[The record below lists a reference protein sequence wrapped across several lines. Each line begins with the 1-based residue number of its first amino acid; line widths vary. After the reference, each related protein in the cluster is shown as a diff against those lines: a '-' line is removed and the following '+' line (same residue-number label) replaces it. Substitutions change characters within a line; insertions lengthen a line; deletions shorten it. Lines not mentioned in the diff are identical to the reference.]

1 MIVPKDLFENEL
13 KVGDEV
19 VFSIC
24 TSTSNSM
31 LCKGYIVNIEYKPNS
46 TWVFI
51 DFEEKWNRRNKI
63 HCRKGTY
70 KYIYREDRVYCNICK
85 VTNMTLIIT
94 EEDLKKGHKDPPGP
108 QGDSYEDCLRKYWP
122 DEYKKYKEQIT

>member
-1 MIVPKDLFENEL
+1 MNMEKLIPKDLNDSEL

-19 VFSIC
+19 VFSMC

-31 LCKGYIVNIEYKPNS
+31 LCKGYIINIEYKPKS

-51 DFEEKWNRRNKI
+51 DYEEKWNRRNKI

-70 KYIYREDRVYCNICK
+70 KYIYTKDRIYCNICK
-85 VTNMTLIIT
+85 THLTLIFKDIQYGHPDPIGDFG
-94 EEDLKKGHKDPPGP
+94 EDGLK
-108 QGDSYEDCLRKYWP
+108 
-122 DEYKKYKEQIT
+122 INN